1 MAGRGGR
8 GPRKSLTN
16 RDLHNPDLLSVALD
30 SPTRVE
36 VNVPHVTTPNSRA
49 VDHGELP
56 TRVCEHHLNGARVV
70 ASRAEE
76 VIFFDYHDYS
86 LTKKIVLS
94 TIIFKKKAPPLRARR

>member
-1 MAGRGGR
+1 LRGPE
-8 GPRKSLTN
+8 PRKSLTSK
-16 RDLHNPDLLSVALD
+16 DLHSSNVLSVALD

-36 VNVPHVTTPNSRA
+36 VDVPHVTTPNSRA

-56 TRVCEHHLNGARVV
+56 TRVGEHHLDGASVV

-76 VIFFDYHDYS
+76 VVFFDYHDYS

-94 TIIFKKKAPPLRARR
+94 TIILKKIWRWEDLNPRL

>member
-1 MAGRGGR
+1 MRGAGR
-8 GPRKSLTN
+8 RKSLTTK
-16 RDLHNPDLLSVALD
+16 DLHSPDVIPVTLD
-30 SPTRVE
+30 SPSLVE

-56 TRVCEHHLNGARVV
+56 TRVGEHHLYGASVV

-94 TIIFKKKAPPLRARR
+94 TIILKKIGGGRN

>member
-1 MAGRGGR
+1 LRGAGG
-8 GPRKSLTN
+8 RKSLITK
-16 RDLHNPDLLSVALD
+16 DLHSPDVLSVALD
-30 SPTRVE
+30 SPSLVE

-56 TRVCEHHLNGARVV
+56 TRIGEHHLDSASVV

-76 VIFFDYHDYS
+76 VVFLDYHDYS

-94 TIIFKKKAPPLRARR
+94 TIILKKNCGGGRI

>member
-1 MAGRGGR
+1 M
-8 GPRKSLTN
+8 TN

-36 VNVPHVTTPNSRA
+36 VNVPYVTTPNSRA
-49 VDHGELP
+49 VDHSELP
-56 TRVCEHHLNGARVV
+56 TRVGEHHLNSASVV

-94 TIIFKKKAPPLRARR
+94 TIILKKIWRWEDLNPRL

>member
-1 MAGRGGR
+1 MRGAGR
-8 GPRKSLTN
+8 RKSLTTK
-16 RDLHNPDLLSVALD
+16 DLHSPDVIPVTLD
-30 SPTRVE
+30 SPSLVE

-56 TRVCEHHLNGARVV
+56 TRVGEHHLDSASVV

-94 TIIFKKKAPPLRARR
+94 TIILKKIWRWEDLNPRL

>member
-1 MAGRGGR
+1 M
-8 GPRKSLTN
+8 TN
-16 RDLHNPDLLSVALD
+16 RDLHNPNVIPVTLD
-30 SPTRVE
+30 SPALVE

-56 TRVCEHHLNGARVV
+56 TRVREHHLDGASVV

-76 VIFFDYHDYS
+76 VVFFNYHDYS

-94 TIIFKKKAPPLRARR
+94 TIIFKKKPHPEG